1 MIKNALIGQKA
12 ERDNFLKGDYLP
24 REGLL
29 SAKAALA
36 NTLIK
41 VIMGPRRAGKS
52 IFAIQMLKG
61 VDFAYVNFD
70 DEHLADTDDFDE
82 LLKSIMEVYG
92 DTEYFLFDEIQ
103 NVEGWEFFVNR
114 LHRRGKNLIVT
125 GSNSKLLSKELATHL
140 TGRYIP
146 FQVLP
151 FSFSE
156 FLIARNFDIDDALK
170 LKERHGLLLRNLSDY
185 LSTGGYPE
193 IVTGNLDRKHY
204 LATLF
209 DSILFKDIV
218 KRYNVRYAKKLYD
231 LGRYLITS
239 HSSLFSYNKL
249 KNLLEIRSVH
259 TVENYLEYLK
269 EAYLIFNI
277 DRFSNKSKESL
288 KSPRKV
294 YAYDLGII
302 NSVKFKI
309 SPDIG
314 RLLENLVAIELLRR
328 KEEFFYYKT
337 RDGKEVDFAIKE
349 GMAIT
354 QLIQVCYEISNKT
367 TRNREINSL
376 IKVEEEIRCNNLMIL
391 TWDFEGNET
400 IKGKD
405 IVFLPVWKW
414 LQGKS

>member
-12 ERDNFLKGDYLP
+12 ERDAFLKGNYVP
-24 REGLL
+24 REGIL
-29 SAKAALA
+29 SARAALA

-70 DEHLADTDDFDE
+70 DERLADTDDFDE
-82 LLKSIMEVYG
+82 ILKSIIEVYG
-92 DTEYFLFDEIQ
+92 ETEYLLFDEIQ
-103 NVEGWEFFVNR
+103 NVKGWELFVNR

-125 GSNSKLLSKELATHL
+125 GSNSKLLSRELATHL
-140 TGRYIP
+140 TGRYVS

-151 FSFSE
+151 FSFPE
-156 FLIARNFDIDDALK
+156 FLLAGNFDLDDTLD
-170 LKERHGLLLRNLSDY
+170 LKERQGLLLRNLSEY

-193 IVTGNLDRKHY
+193 IVTGNLDGKHY

-269 EAYLIFNI
+269 EAYLIFNL
-277 DRFSNKSKESL
+277 DRFSDKSKESL
-288 KSPRKV
+288 KSPRKA

-302 NSVKFKI
+302 NSIKFKI
-309 SPDIG
+309 SPDLG

-328 KEEFFYYKT
+328 EEEFYYYKT

-349 GMAIT
+349 GLTIA
-354 QLIQVCYEISNKT
+354 QLVQVCYEISDKT

-376 IKVEEEIRCNNLMIL
+376 IKVAKETGCNNLMIL

-405 IVFLPVWKW
+405 IVFLPIWKW
-414 LQGKS
+414 LLPAP

>member
-1 MIKNALIGQKA
+1 MIKNALIGQKT
-12 ERDNFLKGDYLP
+12 ERDTFLKSNYVP
-24 REGLL
+24 REGVL

-52 IFAIQMLKG
+52 TFAIQMLKG

-70 DEHLADTDDFDE
+70 DERLADTDDFDE
-82 LLKSIMEVYG
+82 LLKSIIEVYG
-92 DTEYFLFDEIQ
+92 ETEYLLFDEIQ
-103 NVEGWEFFVNR
+103 NVNGWELFVNR

-125 GSNSKLLSKELATHL
+125 GSNSKLLSRELATHL

-156 FLIARNFDIDDALK
+156 FLLAKNFDLDDTME
-170 LKERHGLLLRNLSDY
+170 LKERQGLLLRNLSDY

-193 IVTGNLDRKHY
+193 IVTGNLDGKHY

-218 KRYNVRYAKKLYD
+218 KRYNIRYAKKLYD

-269 EAYLIFNI
+269 EAYLIFNL
-277 DRFSNKSKESL
+277 DRFSNKVKESL
-288 KSPRKV
+288 KSPRKA

-328 KEEFFYYKT
+328 KEEFYYYKT
-337 RDGKEVDFAIKE
+337 RDGKEVDFAIRE
-349 GMAIT
+349 GLTIT
-354 QLIQVCYEISNKT
+354 QLVQVCYEISDKT

-376 IKVEEEIRCNNLMIL
+376 IKVAKETGCNNLMIL

-405 IVFLPVWKW
+405 IVFLPIWKW
-414 LQGKS
+414 LLPAP

>member
-1 MIKNALIGQKA
+1 MPL
-12 ERDNFLKGDYLP
+12 EGD
-24 REGLL
+24 L
-29 SAKAALA
+29 SARAALA

-52 IFAIQMLKG
+52 IFAIQMLKC
-61 VDFAYVNFD
+61 VDFSYVNFD
-70 DEHLADTDDFDE
+70 DERLADTDDFDE
-82 LLKSIMEVYG
+82 LLKSVVEVYG
-92 DTEYFLFDEIQ
+92 ETEYLLFDEIQ
-103 NVEGWEFFVNR
+103 NVKGWELFVNR
-114 LHRRGKNLIVT
+114 LHRRGKNLVVT
-125 GSNSKLLSKELATHL
+125 GSNSKLLSRELASHL

-151 FSFSE
+151 FSFPE
-156 FLIARNFDIDDALK
+156 FLLARKFDLDDTLE
-170 LKERHGLLLRNLSDY
+170 LKERQGLLLRNLSDY

-193 IVTGNLDRKHY
+193 IVTGNLNGKHY
-204 LATLF
+204 LVTLF

-218 KRYNVRYAKKLYD
+218 KRYNIRYAKKLYD

-269 EAYLIFNI
+269 EAYLIFNL
-277 DRFSNKSKESL
+277 DRFSNKTKESL
-288 KSPRKV
+288 KSPRKA

-302 NSVKFKI
+302 NSIKFKI

-328 KEEFFYYKT
+328 EKEFYYYKT
-337 RDGKEVDFAIKE
+337 RDVKEVDFVIKE
-349 GMAIT
+349 GLAIA
-354 QLIQVCYEISNKT
+354 QLVQVCYEISDKT

-376 IKVEEEIRCNNLMIL
+376 IKVAKETGCNNLMIL

-405 IVFLPVWKW
+405 IVFLPIWKW
-414 LQGKS
+414 LLPAP

>member
-12 ERDNFLKGDYLP
+12 ERDAFLKGNYVP
-24 REGLL
+24 REGVL
-29 SAKAALA
+29 SARAALA

-70 DEHLADTDDFDE
+70 DERLADTDDFDE
-82 LLKSIMEVYG
+82 LLKSIVEVYG
-92 DTEYFLFDEIQ
+92 ETEYLLLDEIQ
-103 NVEGWEFFVNR
+103 NVKGWELFVNR

-125 GSNSKLLSKELATHL
+125 GSNSKLLSRELATHL

-151 FSFSE
+151 FSFPE
-156 FLIARNFDIDDALK
+156 FLLARNFDLDDTLE
-170 LKERHGLLLRNLSDY
+170 LKERQGLLLRNLSDY

-193 IVTGNLDRKHY
+193 IVTGNLDGKHY

-269 EAYLIFNI
+269 EAYLIFNL
-277 DRFSNKSKESL
+277 DRFSNKPKKSL
-288 KSPRKV
+288 KSPRKA

-328 KEEFFYYKT
+328 KEEFYYYKT

-349 GMAIT
+349 GLSIT
-354 QLIQVCYEISNKT
+354 QLIQVCYEISDET

-376 IKVEEEIRCNNLMIL
+376 INVAKETGCNNLMIL
-391 TWDFEGNET
+391 TWDFEGNKT
-400 IKGKD
+400 TKGRD
-405 IVFLPVWKW
+405 IVFLPIWKW
-414 LQGKS
+414 LLSVS

>member
-12 ERDNFLKGDYLP
+12 ERDDFLKGNYVS
-24 REGLL
+24 REGVL
-29 SAKAALA
+29 SAKAALT

-70 DEHLADTDDFDE
+70 DERLADTDDFDE
-82 LLKSIMEVYG
+82 LLKSIIEVYG
-92 DTEYFLFDEIQ
+92 ETEYLLFDEIQ
-103 NVEGWEFFVNR
+103 NVKGWELFVNR

-125 GSNSKLLSKELATHL
+125 GSNSKLLSRELATHL

-151 FSFSE
+151 FSFPE
-156 FLIARNFDIDDALK
+156 FLLARNFDFDDTLE
-170 LKERHGLLLRNLSDY
+170 LKERQGLLLRNLSDY

-193 IVTGNLDRKHY
+193 IVTGNLDGKHY

-269 EAYLIFNI
+269 EAYLIFNL
-277 DRFSNKSKESL
+277 DRFSDKVKESL
-288 KSPRKV
+288 KSPRKA

-328 KEEFFYYKT
+328 EKEFYYYKT

-349 GMAIT
+349 GLAIA
-354 QLIQVCYEISNKT
+354 QLFQVCYEISDKT

-376 IKVEEEIRCNNLMIL
+376 IKVAKETGCNNLMIL

-405 IVFLPVWKW
+405 IVFLPIWKW
-414 LQGKS
+414 LLQTS

>member
-12 ERDNFLKGDYLP
+12 ERDAFLKGNYVP
-24 REGLL
+24 REGIL
-29 SAKAALA
+29 SARAALA

-70 DEHLADTDDFDE
+70 DERLADTDDFDE
-82 LLKSIMEVYG
+82 ILKSIIEVYG
-92 DTEYFLFDEIQ
+92 ETEYLLFDEIQ
-103 NVEGWEFFVNR
+103 NVKGWELFVNR

-125 GSNSKLLSKELATHL
+125 GSNSKLLSRELATHL

-151 FSFSE
+151 FSFPE
-156 FLIARNFDIDDALK
+156 FLLAGNFDLDDTLD
-170 LKERHGLLLRNLSDY
+170 LKERQGLLLRNLSDY

-193 IVTGNLDRKHY
+193 IVTGNLDGKHY

-269 EAYLIFNI
+269 EAYLIFNL
-277 DRFSNKSKESL
+277 DRFSDKSKESL
-288 KSPRKV
+288 KSPRKA

-302 NSVKFKI
+302 NSIKFKI
-309 SPDIG
+309 SPDLG

-328 KEEFFYYKT
+328 EEEFYYYKT

-349 GMAIT
+349 GLTIA
-354 QLIQVCYEISNKT
+354 QLVQVCYEISDKT

-376 IKVEEEIRCNNLMIL
+376 IKVAKETGCNNLMIL

-405 IVFLPVWKW
+405 IVFLPIWKW
-414 LQGKS
+414 LLPAP